1 MKKMKENTSWLRF
14 RIFIVLVSF
23 IFVFIAIFIRAF
35 QLQVLERDK
44 LKALADRAHLKAVSI
59 IPKRGTIY
67 DRGMRE
73 LAVSTEVESVY
84 AQPAKIEN
92 IKKTSGLLASA
103 LSIDRKELE
112 SKFTSKKSFVWVKR
126 QLDFAEGEQI
136 QRLNIQGIG
145 FVKEGRRF
153 YPNPQIAG
161 HIIGFVGVDSKGLE
175 GVELEYEEY
184 MAGASA
190 RLIGER
196 DAHGNEILFDSTDKD
211 ASKGMNLILTI
222 DKTIQYIAEKELF
235 KAVSNNKA
243 KGGMVVVMDPST
255 GEILAMANA
264 PHFKPNNF
272 YEYSNPSIWRNKVV
286 TDAFEPGSTFKTF
299 LVAAAFEEGVAK
311 PNDLFFCEEG
321 SYGVADRVFHDVKKF
336 GWLSLAQIIKHSSN
350 IGAAKIGNRLGKDR
364 FYRYINDFGFGAK
377 TGIDLP
383 GESSGSIPHLRGWS
397 NVALGNI
404 SFGQGISVTGIQF
417 ISAFSAIA
425 NHGYLMR
432 PYIVKEIV
440 DGNGNIV
447 KEFRPEVIRKVVSE
461 ETARKVTAI
470 LKEVTKTDGTGIKA
484 SIDGFDVAGK
494 TGTAQ
499 KPDLFQGGYVSGKYI
514 SSFVGFVPADNP
526 ELVIL
531 VIIDE
536 PSVGEFYG
544 GVVAAPVFK
553 EIATH
558 GLAYRGV
565 FPRGTHDTIKPL
577 QVNLSSIDF
586 REDEHEDFYRM
597 PDLKGKTV
605 RSVLRLAREIP
616 LEVKVF
622 GSGRAAYQRPLPGE
636 RITQDTLAE
645 VWFK

>member
-272 YEYSNPSIWRNKVV
+272 YEY
-286 TDAFEPGSTFKTF
+286 
-299 LVAAAFEEGVAK
+299 
-311 PNDLFFCEEG
+311 
-321 SYGVADRVFHDVKKF
+321 RV
-336 GWLSLAQIIKHSSN
+336 N
-350 IGAAKIGNRLGKDR
+350 
-364 FYRYINDFGFGAK
+364 
-377 TGIDLP
+377 T
-383 GESSGSIPHLRGWS
+383 
-397 NVALGNI
+397 
-404 SFGQGISVTGIQF
+404 
-417 ISAFSAIA
+417 
-425 NHGYLMR
+425 
-432 PYIVKEIV
+432 
-440 DGNGNIV
+440 
-447 KEFRPEVIRKVVSE
+447 
-461 ETARKVTAI
+461 
-470 LKEVTKTDGTGIKA
+470 
-484 SIDGFDVAGK
+484 
-494 TGTAQ
+494 
-499 KPDLFQGGYVSGKYI
+499 
-514 SSFVGFVPADNP
+514 
-526 ELVIL
+526 
-531 VIIDE
+531 
-536 PSVGEFYG
+536 
-544 GVVAAPVFK
+544 
-553 EIATH
+553 
-558 GLAYRGV
+558 YRG
-565 FPRGTHDTIKPL
+565 FFHGIL
-577 QVNLSSIDF
+577 
-586 REDEHEDFYRM
+586 FYDR
-597 PDLKGKTV
+597 
-605 RSVLRLAREIP
+605 
-616 LEVKVF
+616 
-622 GSGRAAYQRPLPGE
+622 
-636 RITQDTLAE
+636 
-645 VWFK
+645 